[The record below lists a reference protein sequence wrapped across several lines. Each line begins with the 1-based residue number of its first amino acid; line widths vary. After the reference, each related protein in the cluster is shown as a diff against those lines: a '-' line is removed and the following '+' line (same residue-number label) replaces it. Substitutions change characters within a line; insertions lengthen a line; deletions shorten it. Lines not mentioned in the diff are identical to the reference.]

1 MSCSCCTCRTTCCST
16 CCSDIP
22 IAEATGCVFVGAV
35 GEGGGWTWTTTSPD
49 LRLEGCCVWCHKQ
62 ALLCVR
68 GAYFVSPLCTAS
80 ATPYASGFT
89 VWWHPMGVCCVP
101 ECCGP
106 LHVTWGG
113 CAPLCVC
120 VVGPCVGPALLL
132 LSAAGGC
139 VAHTGEAAA
148 GAVSCQVYRHPCTC
162 LCELSEAC
170 VSTGSRC
177 VHAKCTC
184 VHVAR
189 CCRCV
194 TCSLQCV
201 YGPAGRLSC

>member
-1 MSCSCCTCRTTCCST
+1 MIQGVGIVSCSCCTCRTTCCST

-35 GEGGGWTWTTTSPD
+35 GEGGWMWTTTSPD
-49 LRLEGCCVWCHKQ
+49 LGLEGCCVWCHKQ

-68 GAYFVSPLCTAS
+68 GAYFVSPLCAAS

-120 VVGPCVGPALLL
+120 VWWGRVLALRCCCCLLL
-132 LSAAGGC
+132 EG
-139 VAHTGEAAA
+139 VWHTL
-148 GAVSCQVYRHPCTC
+148 VKQ
-162 LCELSEAC
+162 
-170 VSTGSRC
+170 
-177 VHAKCTC
+177 
-184 VHVAR
+184 
-189 CCRCV
+189 
-194 TCSLQCV
+194 LQEQ
-201 YGPAGRLSC
+201 